1 MRQQHLLPPALVH
14 PCSVYCVLTVVMK
27 VSMVRNKTRKLLVT
41 KTKSVLPSVLHS
53 QLSRHKNCN
62 KTIVTNQ
69 LYCAVS
75 ALHEG
80 NWLSHNSQ
88 WLWKDCHY
96 VHLYYSFYQSLVY
109 LCLPDSTDKM
119 QKCCSDLFPPVYG
132 RMAGVSFISCFVW
145 GVWTSRGQCQ
155 HSRHIIIC
163 ANLVLLHHYIA
174 YITFKSKDLQR
185 LFNFE
190 QQ

>member
-80 NWLSHNSQ
+80 QLIEPQFSIDNNYYTIIDL
-88 WLWKDCHY
+88 
-96 VHLYYSFYQSLVY
+96 HLIHIPIIIFQMFVLYRGQ
-109 LCLPDSTDKM
+109 CE
-119 QKCCSDLFPPVYG
+119 CCSDLFPPV
-132 RMAGVSFISCFVW
+132 
-145 GVWTSRGQCQ
+145 
-155 HSRHIIIC
+155 
-163 ANLVLLHHYIA
+163 
-174 YITFKSKDLQR
+174 
-185 LFNFE
+185 
-190 QQ
+190 

>member
-1 MRQQHLLPPALVH
+1 MYWVLTWGLKRANSWKKREKRESRMRQQHLLPPALVH

-75 ALHEG
+75 ALHAG

-88 WLWKDCHY
+88 LTKIMKRLSLCTFTLFILSVISSFVSPRCH
-96 VHLYYSFYQSLVY
+96 
-109 LCLPDSTDKM
+109 
-119 QKCCSDLFPPVYG
+119 
-132 RMAGVSFISCFVW
+132 
-145 GVWTSRGQCQ
+145 GQN
-155 HSRHIIIC
+155 
-163 ANLVLLHHYIA
+163 AEVL
-174 YITFKSKDLQR
+174 
-185 LFNFE
+185 
-190 QQ
+190 